1 MEKSDLLALSAILT
15 SMIKFTIHNIDQ
27 DQEII
32 GLLHNLEYMMETL
45 QIILE

>member
-1 MEKSDLLALSAILT
+1 MEKSDLQALSAILI

-27 DQEII
+27 GQEII
-32 GLLHNLEYMMETL
+32 ELLHNLEYMMETL